1 MRIGSSKGHT
11 NTLEEAREMVRKGEI
26 EGEIRDDC
34 VVVNGNHPPMVSE
47 DMFYRVQEILKE
59 RGLAHHCATPRIKDF
74 LFAGMIHCGKC
85 GCAVVTEEK
94 TKYKCTQCKKWFTC
108 STSKPTPTHCKYC
121 DEKLS
126 KYTLE
131 NSFYYCYA
139 HCSGKNKEKK
149 ICPQTYYSTGRGKPS
164 VAVSDLMEQVDE
176 MLSRL
181 TMDEKVYDYCIET
194 LKDEHFQNSLLENK
208 ALTALQKDHQLIKN
222 KLDNLLEMRLNGEVD
237 AELFAKKK
245 DELNKKQT
253 EIMNKL
259 DKFNQKNKNWVEQTE
274 TFLNIASKAQY
285 AFENESKETKR
296 EILKSIGSHIHL
308 EGGKLRFELRK
319 PFDVL
324 LIPRFDENTKKAQ
337 KPASAPQFHEWLPRL
352 DSN

>member
-1 MRIGSSKGHT
+1 M
-11 NTLEEAREMVRKGEI
+11 
-26 EGEIRDDC
+26 
-34 VVVNGNHPPMVSE
+34 
-47 DMFYRVQEILKE
+47 
-59 RGLAHHCATPRIKDF
+59 
-74 LFAGMIHCGKC
+74 
-85 GCAVVTEEK
+85 
-94 TKYKCTQCKKWFTC
+94 
-108 STSKPTPTHCKYC
+108 
-121 DEKLS
+121 
-126 KYTLE
+126 E

-139 HCSGKNKEKK
+139 HCSGKNKQRK

-176 MLSRL
+176 ILSRL

-245 DELNKKQT
+245 DELNKQQG
-253 EIMNKL
+253 EIMSKL

-285 AFENESKETKR
+285 AFENGSKETKR
-296 EILKSIGSHIHL
+296 EILKSIGSHIRL
-308 EGGKLRFELRK
+308 EGGKLHFELRK
-319 PFDVL
+319 PFDIL

-337 KPASAPQFHEWLPRL
+337 KPASAPQFHDWLPGA
-352 DSN
+352 DSNRRPIG